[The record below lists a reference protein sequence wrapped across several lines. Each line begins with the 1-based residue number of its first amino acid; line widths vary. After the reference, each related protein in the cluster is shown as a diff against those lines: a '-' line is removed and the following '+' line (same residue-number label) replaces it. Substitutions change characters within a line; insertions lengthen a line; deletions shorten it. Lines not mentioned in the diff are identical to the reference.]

1 MSPQRTIQESQKCK
15 GLGVRYGKLITLG
28 IHPAP
33 PDTGVVFIRTD
44 LEGKPNIKANIASV
58 VDTRNATTIGSS
70 EATVSIVEHLLAAA
84 RGMGIDNL
92 IVEVDGPEVPL
103 MDGSAAPFIKI
114 FRKARI
120 VYQDRE
126 RTCIVIKKPV
136 EFRDGD
142 RMVRLE
148 PLSKPRLRISYT
160 IEYSDPFTLSQSHE
174 VEFTNGTFMRE
185 IGPAR
190 TYGFVH
196 EIDALMRMGLI
207 RGGSMDNAV
216 VIGDSGVLNPEGL
229 RFNNECVR
237 HKILDS
243 IGDLS
248 LLGKP
253 VIGHLVAYKS
263 GHSVNLQF
271 LQKLLEDK
279 DSWEIRPSSSRAP
292 RIN

>member
-1 MSPQRTIQESQKCK
+1 
-15 GLGVRYGKLITLG
+15 
-28 IHPAP
+28 
-33 PDTGVVFIRTD
+33 
-44 LEGKPNIKANIASV
+44 
-58 VDTRNATTIGSS
+58 
-70 EATVSIVEHLLAAA
+70 
-84 RGMGIDNL
+84 
-92 IVEVDGPEVPL
+92 VEVDGPEVPL
-103 MDGSAAPFIKI
+103 MDGSAAPFIKL
-114 FRKARI
+114 FRKAKI

-136 EFRDGD
+136 EFREGD

-160 IEYSDPFTLSQSHE
+160 IEYSSPFTLSQSHE

-229 RFNNECVR
+229 RFKNECVR

-271 LQKLLEDK
+271 LKKLLEDK